1 MQRVREK
8 TREELQQEIDMLR
21 REIKVAREAAA
32 ITADFVVKQFEQTEQ
47 MLQRFQSANA
57 ERQAVLDGATQLS
70 IIATYLDGTIQLFS
84 EGASTLLG
92 YRTAEMINQRNIL
105 SLHLPA
111 ELDRYGEMVSG
122 IPGTS
127 LHNMEVFDQ
136 FVKRRQSR
144 AQEWTYVCKDG
155 SHLPVSLSVTSLFS
169 PIGRVVGY
177 LFTAMD
183 LTLQKQMEEELIA
196 AKEQAEAANASR
208 GDFLARMSHEI
219 RTPMNGI
226 VGMASLLKKTGLDAK
241 QLNYVDKVLS
251 SAGTLLGLINDILD
265 FSKID
270 AGKLHLEAVT
280 FNLEEILGHIAN
292 VVGMQAEKK
301 GLEFLFRIETGVPL
315 DLIGDSLRLGQ
326 ILMNLA
332 GNAIKFTEKG
342 EVVISVAT
350 EELRQDEAVLRFTVR
365 DSGIGLEQGQIA
377 RLFTAFIQ
385 ADDSITRKY
394 GGTGLG
400 LAICK
405 QLTELMGGRISVTSK
420 PGVGTEFTFTVVLR
434 LAQQRARAAGTV
446 DSALS
451 GIRALVVDDNG
462 AAREVLAAMLNSL
475 KITVDTAVDG
485 FSAIARLEEAVA
497 EGRPYD
503 LVLLDW
509 IMPGLDGI
517 ETARRIKSNVRLAKV
532 PAMLM
537 VTANGREDAY
547 VEAEKVGLDG
557 FLLKPVYASVMYESL
572 LDILGVE
579 SVASPI
585 LVGELAVDTQL
596 AEVAGARI
604 LLVDDN
610 HINQEV
616 ACEFLADAGM
626 EVVVAGNGQEC
637 LDTLAGRSF
646 DLVFMDIQMPV
657 MDGLEATRRIRA
669 QAAYAELPIIAMT
682 AHAMTGD
689 REKSLAA
696 GMNDHITK
704 PIDSPALHKVLKRWL
719 RHRAGFLP
727 SSPPVP
733 KVVLPRE
740 LAALPELPGI
750 DRVEALKVLNH
761 KDELFVKMLYDFR
774 KSFGTLPTMLRHWA
788 GEGRWEEI
796 GEKAH
801 TVKGVSSYIG
811 SFEVMRAAEKLEKAV
826 RNDERELAGEC
837 LTEFIHVLDR
847 ILSSLSSLP
856 ELREELAPAT
866 ETPAAT
872 VLVKFEEIE
881 EGLLEMIVLLQRGEL
896 AAEEQLATVARQL
909 ENTPFAEFLRELTGF
924 IEDIEYERAVEAA
937 KALLELL
944 RQTAG
949 NGHGR

>member
-1 MQRVREK
+1 
-8 TREELQQEIDMLR
+8 MLR
-21 REIKVAREAAA
+21 REIKVAREAAE
-32 ITADFVVKQFEQTEQ
+32 ITSDFVVKQFEQTEQ
-47 MLQRFQSANA
+47 MLHRFQSANA

-92 YRTAEMINQRNIL
+92 YKASEMINKRNIL
-105 SLHLPA
+105 SLHLK
-111 ELDRYGEMVSG
+111 EQLDHYGEMVSG
-122 IPGTS
+122 VSGTR
-127 LHNMEVFDQ
+127 LHDMEVFDQ
-136 FVKRRQSR
+136 FVKRKQSR
-144 AQEWTYVCKDG
+144 AQEWIYVCKDG

-183 LTLQKQMEEELIA
+183 LTLQKRMEQDLIA
-196 AKEQAEAANASR
+196 AKEQAESANASR

-226 VGMASLLKKTGLDAK
+226 IGMASLLKKTGLDAK

-270 AGKLHLEAVT
+270 AGKLELEAT
-280 FNLEEILGHIAN
+280 PFNLEEILGNIAN

-301 GLEFLFRIETGVPL
+301 GLEFLFRIDSGVPHN
-315 DLIGDSLRLGQ
+315 LIGDPLRLGQ

-332 GNAIKFTEKG
+332 GNAVKFTEKG
-342 EVVISVAT
+342 EVVIAVT
-350 EELRQDEAVLRFTVR
+350 REELREDQVVLRFAVR
-365 DSGIGLEQGQIA
+365 DTGIGLEEGQIA
-377 RLFTAFIQ
+377 RLFSAFSQ

-405 QLTELMGGRISVTSK
+405 QLTELMGGRIWVTSS
-420 PGVGTEFTFTVVLR
+420 PGQGTEFTFTVTLR
-434 LAQQRARAAGTV
+434 LAHKGSLV
-446 DSALS
+446 SGPKESVLS
-451 GIRALVVDDNG
+451 GVRALVVDDNG
-462 AAREVLAAMLNSL
+462 AAREVLAAMLTSL
-475 KITVDTAVDG
+475 KISVDTAVDG
-485 FSAIARLEEAVA
+485 FSALARLEEAVG
-497 EGRPYD
+497 EGQPYD

-509 IMPGLDGI
+509 IMPGIDGI
-517 ETARRIKSNVRLAKV
+517 ETARRIKSNSRLAKV

-537 VTANGREDAY
+537 VTANGREEAY
-547 VEAEKVGLDG
+547 IEAEKVGLDG

-579 SVASPI
+579 SVTAAT
-585 LVGELAVDTQL
+585 LVGELAVDPQL

-610 HINQEV
+610 LINQEV
-616 ACEFLADAGM
+616 ASEFLADAGM
-626 EVVVAGNGQEC
+626 EVAVAANGEEC
-637 LDTLAGRSF
+637 LAALEKDGF

-669 QAAYAELPIIAMT
+669 QAAHAELPIIAMT

-704 PIDSPALHKVLKRWL
+704 PIDTQALHKVLKRWL
-719 RHRAGFLP
+719 PRRSGAVPPATRATPAAAPAARPAATAARRG
-727 SSPPVP
+727 
-733 KVVLPRE
+733 E
-740 LAALPELPGI
+740 LATLPELPGI
-750 DRVEALKVLNH
+750 DQAEALKVLNQ
-761 KDELFVKMLYDFR
+761 KSDLFVKMLYDFR
-774 KSFGTLPTMLRHWA
+774 KNFGTLPTMLREWA
-788 GEGRWEEI
+788 GTGRWEEI
-796 GEKAH
+796 GKKAH
-801 TVKGVSSYIG
+801 TVKGVSGYIG
-811 SFEVMRAAEKLEKAV
+811 SLELMKAAERLENAV
-826 RNDERELAGEC
+826 RDDQREGAGDL

-847 ILSSLSSLP
+847 ILSSLSALP
-856 ELREELAPAT
+856 GPQEEAAPPPS
-866 ETPAAT
+866 TPAAAT
-872 VLVKFEEIE
+872 IIKFEEVE
-881 EGLLEMIVLLQRGEL
+881 ETLREMIVLLQRGEL
-896 AAEEQLATVARQL
+896 AAEEQLATLTRQL
-909 ENTPFAEFLRELTGF
+909 EATAFAESLRELAGL

-937 KALLELL
+937 KALLEAL
-944 RQTAG
+944 RQMAENG
-949 NGHGR
+949 NGQ